1 MLMSRLKEFRTIMNS
16 IKSVWK
22 KDKKAAIVMLIGV
35 NGSAYRLP
43 GTKMMMAEDAE
54 MVGTISGG
62 CLEGDIYGYAE
73 KAIQDATPMLKTYDL
88 SDNEIWSLGIGC
100 KGSLEIFILPTKKD
114 DAFWEETDRLLN
126 KDEEFSFI
134 LEVPTGIRTLVTKDG
149 EIIGDSEY
157 LPSIV
162 YESAL
167 QSLKSQKRAE
177 VLKWEG
183 RRFVVD
189 AIRPSQRL
197 IVAGAGKDAIPVVE
211 LAAKAGF
218 SVTVLDPRS
227 EFNRERYFPVATHLV
242 ELPENIN
249 SENVKGAWWVIM
261 NHLQSRDEEALHLA
275 LQSNPKYI
283 GVLGPVSRTQ
293 EMLLN
298 IGEDLIIGEEIYSP
312 VGLDIGAETME
323 EVAISIVSELMAVRS
338 NREGKSLKGKVKIH
352 V

>member
-1 MLMSRLKEFRTIMNS
+1 MSQLKEFRTILNS
-16 IKSVWK
+16 IKSVWE
-22 KDKKAAIVMLIGV
+22 KDKKAAIVILIGV

-54 MVGTISGG
+54 MMGTISGG

-73 KAIQDATPMLKTYDL
+73 KAIQDATPLLKNYDL
-88 SDNEIWSLGIGC
+88 SENEIWSLGIGC
-100 KGSLEIFILPTKKD
+100 KGTLEILILPAKKED
-114 DAFWEETDRLLN
+114 PFWEITDKLL
-126 KDEEFSFI
+126 KEEEEFSFI
-134 LEVPTGIRTLVTKDG
+134 LEVPTGVKALVTKYG
-149 EIIGDSEY
+149 EIIGDSED
-157 LPSIV
+157 LPLIV
-162 YESAL
+162 YDRAL
-167 QSLKSQKRAE
+167 KSLKSQKRAE
-177 VLKWEG
+177 VLMWED
-183 RRFVVD
+183 RRFVID
-189 AIRPSQRL
+189 AIRPSQKL

-227 EFNRERYFPVATHLV
+227 EFNRERYFPAAKHLV
-242 ELPENIN
+242 ELPENII
-249 SENVKGAWWVIM
+249 SENVNGAWWVIM

-275 LQSNPKYI
+275 LKSNPTYI

-298 IGEDLIIGEEIYSP
+298 IGADLTIVENLYSP

-338 NREGKSLKGKVKIH
+338 NLEGKSLKGKVKIH

>member
-1 MLMSRLKEFRTIMNS
+1 M
-16 IKSVWK
+16 
-22 KDKKAAIVMLIGV
+22 
-35 NGSAYRLP
+35 
-43 GTKMMMAEDAE
+43 
-54 MVGTISGG
+54 GTISGG

-73 KAIQDATPMLKTYDL
+73 KAIQDATPLLKNYDL
-88 SDNEIWSLGIGC
+88 SENEIWSLGIGC
-100 KGSLEIFILPTKKD
+100 KGSLEILILPAKKED
-114 DAFWEETDRLLN
+114 PFWETTDKLL
-126 KDEEFSFI
+126 KEEEEFSFI
-134 LEVPTGIRTLVTKDG
+134 LEVPLGVKALVTKYG
-149 EIIGDSEY
+149 EIIGDSEDF
-157 LPSIV
+157 PSIV
-162 YESAL
+162 FDRAL
-167 QSLKSQKRAE
+167 KSLESQKRAE
-177 VLKWEG
+177 IMMWEG
-183 RRFVVD
+183 RRFVID
-189 AIRPSQRL
+189 AIRPSQKL

-227 EFNRERYFPVATHLV
+227 EFNRERYFPTAKHLV
-242 ELPENIN
+242 ELPENII
-249 SENVKGAWWVIM
+249 SENVSGAWWVIM

-275 LQSNPKYI
+275 LKSNPKYI

-298 IGEDLIIGEEIYSP
+298 IGADLTIGENIYSP

>member
-1 MLMSRLKEFRTIMNS
+1 MSQLKEFGMIMDS

-22 KDKKAAIVMLIGV
+22 NDKKAAMVMLIGV
-35 NGSAYRLP
+35 NGSAYRMP

-54 MVGTISGG
+54 MKGTISGG

-73 KAIQDATPMLKTYDL
+73 KAIQDGMPLIKNYDL

-100 KGSLEIFILPTKKD
+100 KGSLEILILPAKKD
-114 DAFWEETDRLLN
+114 DPFWGFADKLINEE
-126 KDEEFSFI
+126 EEFSMV
-134 LEVPTGIRTLVTKDG
+134 LEVPTGIKSFVTKYG
-149 EIIGDSEY
+149 EIIGDTEY

-167 QSLKSQKRAE
+167 KSLKSQKRAE

-183 RRFVVD
+183 RRFVID
-189 AIRPSQRL
+189 AIRPAQKL

-211 LAAKAGF
+211 LASKAGF
-218 SVTVLDPRS
+218 TVTVLDPRS
-227 EFNRERYFPVATHLV
+227 EFNNERYFPTAKHLV
-242 ELPENIN
+242 ELPENIIP
-249 SENVKGAWWVIM
+249 ENVTDSWWVIM

-275 LQSNPKYI
+275 LQSNSKYI

-293 EMLLN
+293 EMIAN
-298 IGEDLIIGEEIYSP
+298 VGEDLMISKDIYSP
-312 VGLDIGAETME
+312 IGLDIGAETME
-323 EVAISIVSELMAVRS
+323 EVAISIVSELMAVRA
-338 NREGKSLKGKVKIH
+338 NRDGKSLKGKMKIH

>member
-1 MLMSRLKEFRTIMNS
+1 MSQLKEFRTIMSS
-16 IKSVWK
+16 IKSVWE
-22 KDKKAAIVMLIGV
+22 KDKKAAIVILIGV

-54 MVGTISGG
+54 MMGTISGG
-62 CLEGDIYGYAE
+62 CLEGDIYSYAE
-73 KAIQDATPMLKTYDL
+73 KAIQDETPLLKNYDL
-88 SDNEIWSLGIGC
+88 SENEIWSLGIGC
-100 KGSLEIFILPTKKD
+100 KGSLEILILPAKKD
-114 DAFWEETDRLLN
+114 DPYWETTEKLLN
-126 KDEEFSFI
+126 EEEEFSLI
-134 LEVPTGIRTLVTKDG
+134 LEVPTGVKALVTKYG
-149 EIIGDSEY
+149 EIIGDSED

-162 YESAL
+162 YDRAL
-167 QSLKSQKRAE
+167 KSLKSQKRAE
-177 VLKWEG
+177 VLIWED
-183 RRFVVD
+183 RRFVID
-189 AIRPSQRL
+189 AIRPSQKL
-197 IVAGAGKDAIPVVE
+197 IVAGSGKDAIPVVE

-227 EFNRERYFPVATHLV
+227 EFNRERYFPTAKHLV
-242 ELPENIN
+242 ELPENII
-249 SENVKGAWWVIM
+249 SENVSGAWWVIM

-275 LQSNPKYI
+275 LKSNPKYI

-298 IGEDLIIGEEIYSP
+298 IGADLTIGENIYSP

>member
-1 MLMSRLKEFRTIMNS
+1 MSQLNEFRAIMNS

-54 MVGTISGG
+54 MMGTISGG
-62 CLEGDIYGYAE
+62 CLEGDIYRYAE
-73 KAIQDATPMLKTYDL
+73 KAIQDETPLIKNYDL
-88 SDNEIWSLGIGC
+88 SDNEIWNLGIGC
-100 KGSLEIFILPTKKD
+100 KGAIEFFILPAKQD
-114 DAFWEETDRLLN
+114 DPIWASTQKLLN
-126 KDEEFSFI
+126 EEAEFLFI
-134 LEVPTGIRTLVTKDG
+134 LEIPTGVKALVTKYG

-162 YESAL
+162 YDSAL
-167 QSLKSQKRAE
+167 KSLKSQKRPE

-189 AIRPSQRL
+189 AIRPSQKL
-197 IVAGAGKDAIPVVE
+197 IVAGAGRDAIPVVE

-227 EFNRERYFPVATHLV
+227 EFNREEYFPAAKHLV
-242 ELPENIN
+242 ELPENIH
-249 SENVKGAWWVIM
+249 SENVSGAWWVIM
-261 NHLQSRDEEALHLA
+261 NHLQSRDEEALQLA
-275 LQSNPKYI
+275 FNSNPKYI

-293 EMLLN
+293 ELFLN
-298 IGEDLIIGEEIYSP
+298 IGEDLTFGEDIYSP

-323 EVAISIVSELMAVRS
+323 EVAISIVSELIAVRS
-338 NREGKSLKGKVKIH
+338 NREGESRKGKMKIH
-352 V
+352 A

>member
-1 MLMSRLKEFRTIMNS
+1 MSQLKEFRIIMDS
-16 IKSVWK
+16 IKSAWE

-35 NGSAYRLP
+35 NGSAYRMP

-54 MVGTISGG
+54 MMGTISGG

-73 KAIQDATPMLKTYDL
+73 KALLEGTPMIKTYDL

-100 KGSLEIFILPTKKD
+100 KGSLDILILPAKKED
-114 DAFWEETDRLLN
+114 PFWMAADRLLS
-126 KDEEFSFI
+126 DEEEFSFV
-134 LEVPTGIRTLVTKDG
+134 LEVPTGIKSLVTRYG
-149 EIIGDSEY
+149 EIIGDNEN

-162 YESAL
+162 YDSA
-167 QSLKSQKRAE
+167 QKGLKSQKRAE

-183 RRFVVD
+183 RKFVIDV
-189 AIRPSQRL
+189 IRPSQRL

-211 LAAKAGF
+211 LAVKAGF
-218 SVTVLDPRS
+218 TVTVLDPRS
-227 EFNRERYFPVATHLV
+227 EFNQNRYFPSAKHLV
-242 ELPENIN
+242 EVPENIN
-249 SENVKGAWWVIM
+249 PENVSDSWWVIM

-275 LQSNPKYI
+275 LKSNPKYI

-293 EMLLN
+293 EMIFN
-298 IGEDLIIGEEIYSP
+298 IGEDITIGEDIYSP
-312 VGLDIGAETME
+312 VGLDLGAETME

-338 NREGKSLKGKVKIH
+338 NREGKSLKGKLKIH

>member
-1 MLMSRLKEFRTIMNS
+1 MSQLKEFRTIMSS
-16 IKSVWK
+16 IKSVWE
-22 KDKKAAIVMLIGV
+22 KDKKAAIVILIGV

-54 MVGTISGG
+54 MMGTISGG

-73 KAIQDATPMLKTYDL
+73 KAIQDETPLLKHYDL
-88 SDNEIWSLGIGC
+88 SENEIWSLGIGC
-100 KGSLEIFILPTKKD
+100 KGSLEILILPAKKD
-114 DAFWEETDRLLN
+114 DPYWETTEKLLN
-126 KDEEFSFI
+126 EEEEFSLI
-134 LEVPTGIRTLVTKDG
+134 LEVPTGVKALVTKYG
-149 EIIGDSEY
+149 EIIGDSED

-162 YESAL
+162 YDRAL
-167 QSLKSQKRAE
+167 KSLKSQKRAE
-177 VLKWEG
+177 VLMWED
-183 RRFVVD
+183 RRFVID
-189 AIRPSQRL
+189 AIRPSQKL
-197 IVAGAGKDAIPVVE
+197 IVAGSGKDAIPVVE

-227 EFNRERYFPVATHLV
+227 EFNRERYFPTAKHLV
-242 ELPENIN
+242 ELPENII
-249 SENVKGAWWVIM
+249 SENVSGAWWVIM

-275 LQSNPKYI
+275 LKSNPKYI

-298 IGEDLIIGEEIYSP
+298 IGADLTIGENIYSP